1 MSLDNTKRI
10 SVLVPSFNHA
20 RFVERCVRS
29 IIDQTVRPAELL
41 VIDDGSTDGSPK
53 IIENVLLD
61 CPFPSE
67 LIVNPNKG
75 LCSTLNEGLRR
86 TSGEYF
92 AYLGSD
98 DLWLPEFLASR
109 FELLESR
116 PNAVLGY
123 GNGYLID
130 DEDQIFESSAD
141 WKNFAFPDGDPR
153 PMLYLGTAPIS
164 STVFYRRSA
173 LEKRGWNESSKLEDY
188 ELYLQLAEDGDFAYD
203 PRVLAA
209 WRRHGQNTSRDL
221 DFMLTEVIAAQARV
235 GEALNWKP
243 EKLQAIN
250 TQTRFFFAGEFDRAG
265 NKSKARSLLFGNLRG
280 ASSAAVLFR
289 ALIRILVPS
298 SLLLR
303 RKRSIGQ
310 KNIKEYGTVKT

>member
-10 SVLVPSFNHA
+10 SVLIPSFDHA
-20 RFVERCVRS
+20 RFVERCIRS
-29 IIDQTVRPAELL
+29 IVGQTLHPAELL
-41 VIDDGSTDGSPK
+41 VIDDGSKDGSPK
-53 IIENVLLD
+53 IIENALLD

-67 LIVNPNKG
+67 LIVNSNKG
-75 LCSTLNEGLRR
+75 LCASLNEGLSR

-109 FELLESR
+109 YDLLESR

-123 GNGYLID
+123 GHGYLID
-130 DEDQIFESSAD
+130 DEDQIFECSAD
-141 WKNFAFPDGDPR
+141 WKNFEFPDGDPR

-173 LEKRGWNESSKLEDY
+173 LEKRSWNENARLEDY
-188 ELYLQLAEDGDFAYD
+188 ELYLQLAEDGEFAFD

-209 WRRHGQNTSRDL
+209 WRRHGENTSRDL
-221 DFMLTEVIAAQARV
+221 DFMLTEVLSAQARV
-235 GEALNWKP
+235 SARLGWTLA
-243 EKLQAIN
+243 KLLAIN
-250 TQTRFFFAGEFDRAG
+250 TRTRFFFAGEFDRAG
-265 NKSKARSLLFGNLRG
+265 NKPKARSLLFGNLSG
-280 ASSAAVLFR
+280 ASSAAVLIR
-289 ALIRILVPS
+289 ALIRILVPA

-303 RKRSIGQ
+303 RRSATGQ
-310 KNIKEYGTVKT
+310 KNIKEYGTVKI